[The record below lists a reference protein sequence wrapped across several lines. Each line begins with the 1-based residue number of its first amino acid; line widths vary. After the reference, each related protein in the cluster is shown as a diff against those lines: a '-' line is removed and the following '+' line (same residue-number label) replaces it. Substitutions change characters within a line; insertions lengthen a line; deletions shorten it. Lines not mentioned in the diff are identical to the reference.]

1 MEMFSSMATFF
12 RSGGPFMFVI
22 MGTAVLI
29 VAISLERLWV
39 MVYCNCMRFYQAQC
53 RYCQDA

>member
-1 MEMFSSMATFF
+1 METFSSMATFF

-29 VAISLERLWV
+29 VAITVERLWV
-39 MVYCNCMRFYQAQC
+39 IGRAASLNPIDAL
-53 RYCQDA
+53 RYE